1 MNDVMN
7 KCFVG
12 AKILRF
18 VWWWFGSV
26 RERESCSEGDGFGF
40 RCFQI
45 GSVREKW

>member
-7 KCFVG
+7 KCFVR

-26 RERESCSEGDGFGF
+26 RERVVLRKMGLGFGAF
-40 RCFQI
+40 RI
-45 GSVREKW
+45 SD